1 MDCNCNKGKFWIG
14 LGLGAVL
21 GVVAYFFAKTDK
33 AKELK
38 SKMCCAAQSAAEKA
52 GEWMANAK
60 ENCTCPKGSEAND

>member
-1 MDCNCNKGKFWIG
+1 
-14 LGLGAVL
+14 LGAVL